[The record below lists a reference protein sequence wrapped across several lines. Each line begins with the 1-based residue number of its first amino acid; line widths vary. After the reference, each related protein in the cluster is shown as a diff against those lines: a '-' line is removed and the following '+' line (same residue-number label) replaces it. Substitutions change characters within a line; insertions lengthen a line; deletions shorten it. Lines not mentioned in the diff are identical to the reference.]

1 MRVHSNSRVL
11 SVQAVLRCDVA
22 PLLGLVALH
31 LLLTG
36 QLSTGRALADGMVAV
51 FMCLA
56 VTVPLDS
63 LMWRR
68 LLWPEGEVFWFNVVL
83 NR

>member
-1 MRVHSNSRVL
+1 VQGKLTVL

-22 PLLGLVALH
+22 PLLLLVAVH
-31 LLLTG
+31 LLVTG
-36 QLSTGRALADGMVAV
+36 RLSVGRALADGIVA
-51 FMCLA
+51 FFGCLA
-56 VTVPLDS
+56 ATVPLDS

-68 LLWPEGEVFWFNVVL
+68 PVWPEGEVFWFNVVL